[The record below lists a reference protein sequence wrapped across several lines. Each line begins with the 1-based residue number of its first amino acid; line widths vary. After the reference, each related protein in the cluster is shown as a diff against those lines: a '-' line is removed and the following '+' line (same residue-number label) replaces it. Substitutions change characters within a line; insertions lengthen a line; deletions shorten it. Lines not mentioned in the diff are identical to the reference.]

1 METAEPEQIQLGRYR
16 LGRTLGAGGMGVVY
30 LAQDTK
36 LDRPVAIKKLRRD
49 ATSASA
55 RGRIQSEAQ
64 LLAKLNHSNIVQLY
78 DVLEEDDG
86 IALVMEY
93 VEGTTL
99 REWMRERIAP
109 LREKIGL
116 LMQICNG
123 LGEAHALGI
132 IHRDLKP
139 DNILIT
145 NNGVAKITDFGIA
158 KSQDQQDLNLTKE
171 DHVAGTLGAMSPEQI
186 QGKPL
191 DLRSDL
197 FSLGT
202 IAYELLCGTKPFDA
216 GEGNFLALA
225 GRVINEPHTAP
236 QQAWSKI
243 PEPLAVLLDKLL
255 HKDPT
260 QRPESAQL
268 VYDALEFMYRVGEPD
283 ADTEEFSATI
293 TQLLSKPRNNHWRK
307 VAAFAVAVVV
317 IAGGV
322 WGWSYL
328 NRLEPQYIAVLPA
341 QIEGEAPE
349 LTDTLVRQA
358 LSGAVGHLKSSAL
371 VAFTPKP
378 EDDLEAQIKSLR
390 EKGVT
395 DVLVSY
401 LHCARTRCEIEIQRL
416 GAADDL
422 IRNQTSFAFLPQKRQ
437 ESEYQISEASAHLFE
452 QAYLKHETEQGLMS
466 DKDYRRYLEIVAR
479 ADSKDLEE
487 NDLKVM
493 EELVLR
499 YLDNANLYRAYTS
512 VATNLYVT
520 SDNFNYIQSGL
531 TVLER
536 AKLRNID
543 ETTTLELELW
553 LRSYDNDRAAFN
565 RLLSRL
571 LELDYPPAQLLNKY
585 ARFLYMQGEY
595 KDGIQY
601 AHKAAKLNPSAENF
615 YLVAMNQFGSGDYQQ
630 AEQTLNSVITRFP
643 EHWASYATLGAI
655 NIEMGKYVA
664 AESAINSIPLHLR
677 NWRTHSNLG
686 VAYFL
691 QEQYDLALSSYTNA
705 MQMAPNNLLPIYNLA
720 EVHLMKGDKEK
731 AEKYFR
737 KIEKLT
743 AEKYGIRERSYR
755 SVAQAYLGNIS
766 EAITLAHQLSRE
778 APDDTYVK
786 YYSAQIYILAG
797 EFRSASYHI
806 EQLLVQGMGADWFSL
821 PVFHQLCP
829 HPEISKKVV
838 EALCH

>member
-1 METAEPEQIQLGRYR
+1 METAEPEQIQLDRYR

-49 ATSASA
+49 AAGESA

-78 DVLEEDDG
+78 DVLEEDGG

-99 REWMRERIAP
+99 REWMREHIAP

-116 LMQICNG
+116 LMQICDG

-145 NNGVAKITDFGIA
+145 HNGIAKITDFGIA
-158 KSQDQQDLNLTKE
+158 KSQEQQDLNLTKE

-186 QGKPL
+186 QGKSL

-202 IAYELLCGTKPFDA
+202 IAYELLCGTKPFDT

-260 QRPESAQL
+260 QRPENAQL
-268 VYDALEFMYRVGEPD
+268 VYDALEFMYRQGEPD

-293 TQLLSKPRNNHWRK
+293 TQLLSKPRNNYWRK
-307 VAAFAVAVVV
+307 VVAFTAAAAV

-322 WGWSYL
+322 WGWNYL
-328 NRLEPQYIAVLPA
+328 NRLDPRYIAVLPA

-349 LTDTLVRQA
+349 LTGTLVRQA
-358 LSGAVGHLKSSAL
+358 LSQSVSHLKSSAL

-378 EDDLEAQIKSLR
+378 EDSLEVQIKSLR

-395 DVLVSY
+395 DVLVSH

-416 GAADDL
+416 GAVDNL

-437 ESEYQISEASAHLFE
+437 ESEYQISEATAHLFDKN
-452 QAYLKHETEQGLMS
+452 YLKHEAKQDLMN
-466 DKDYRRYLEIVAR
+466 DEDYRRYLEIVAR

-487 NDLKVM
+487 SDLKVM

-512 VATNLYVT
+512 LATNLYVA
-520 SDNFNYIQSGL
+520 SDNFDYIQSGL

-536 AKLRNID
+536 AKLRDID
-543 ETTTLELELW
+543 ETIVLELELW
-553 LRSYDNDRAAFN
+553 LRTYDSN
-565 RLLSRL
+565 RETFDQLLRKL
-571 LELDYPPAQLLNKY
+571 QELDFPPAQLLSKY
-585 ARFLYMQGEY
+585 ARLLYMQGEY
-595 KDGIQY
+595 QDGARY
-601 AHKAAKLNPSAENF
+601 ASEAANLYPSAENL
-615 YLVAMNQFGSGDYQQ
+615 YLTALNQFGSGKYKE
-630 AEQTLNSVITRFP
+630 ATSTLTQITQHFP

-655 NIEMGKYVA
+655 YIESGNYQA
-664 AESAINSIPLHLR
+664 SEDIISAIPKEFR
-677 NWRTHSNLG
+677 NWRTLVNLG

-691 QEQYDLALSSYTNA
+691 QEKYIEALDAYKSALQVS
-705 MQMAPNNLLPIYNLA
+705 PENLTI
-720 EVHLMKGDKEK
+720 
-731 AEKYFR
+731 
-737 KIEKLT
+737 
-743 AEKYGIRERSYR
+743 
-755 SVAQAYLGNIS
+755 LGNIA
-766 EAITLAHQLSRE
+766 EVYLAQKDNQKVLTYFQQIEQLSANKDSAE
-778 APDDTYVK
+778 ASRYHALSLAYQGKTSKAIALTHKLNKAFPNDTNVK
-786 YYSAQIYILAG
+786 YVASQIYALAG
-797 EFRSASYHI
+797 EYSSSSYYI
-806 EQLLVQGMGADWFSL
+806 EQLLDQGMSTDWFSL
-821 PVFHQLCP
+821 PVFHQVCAQPGTSKRVKESLCR
-829 HPEISKKVV
+829 
-838 EALCH
+838 

>member
-99 REWMRERIAP
+99 REWMREHIAP

-116 LMQICNG
+116 LMQICDG

-202 IAYELLCGTKPFDA
+202 IAYELLCGTKPFDT

-358 LSGAVGHLKSSAL
+358 LSSSVGHLKSSAL
-371 VAFTPKP
+371 VAFTPRP
-378 EDDLEAQIKSLR
+378 EESLEAQIKSLR

-395 DVLVSY
+395 DVLVPS
-401 LHCARTRCEIEIQRL
+401 LECARTRCEIEIQL
-416 GAADDL
+416 LDAADSL

-437 ESEYQISEASAHLFE
+437 ESEYQISEAGAHLFE
-452 QAYLKHETEQGLMS
+452 QAYLKHEAEQGLMS
-466 DKDYRRYLEIVAR
+466 DDDYQRYLKIAAR
-479 ADSKDLEE
+479 LDNKDLKE
-487 NDLKVM
+487 NDLKVLG
-493 EELVLR
+493 ELILR
-499 YLDNANLYRAYTS
+499 YPDNINLYRAHAS
-512 VATNLYVT
+512 AAAKLYVA
-520 SDNFNYIQSGL
+520 SDNFSHIQSGL
-531 TVLER
+531 AMLER
-536 AKLRNID
+536 ARTHNID
-543 ETTTLELELW
+543 KIVVLELELW
-553 LRSYDNDRAAFN
+553 LRSYDGNREAFDQ
-565 RLLSRL
+565 LLSKL
-571 LELDYPPAQLLNKY
+571 QALNFPPAQLINKY
-585 ARFLYMQGEY
+585 ARFLYIQGEY
-595 KDGIQY
+595 QDGIKY
-601 AHKAAKLNPSAENF
+601 SSKAAELNPSAENL
-615 YLVAMNQFGSGDYQQ
+615 YLIALNQFGSGNYQE
-630 AEQTLNSVITRFP
+630 AEKTLTNSIASHP
-643 EHWASYATLGAI
+643 EHWTSYATLGAI
-655 NIEMGKYVA
+655 HVEMGKYTA
-664 AESAINSIPLHLR
+664 AESTINSIPPPFR

-686 VAYFL
+686 VSYFL
-691 QEQYDLALSSYTNA
+691 QGRYELALDAYTNA
-705 MQMAPNNLLPIYNLA
+705 LRMAPDNVLPLYNIAEIYLI
-720 EVHLMKGDKEK
+720 LGKENQ
-731 AEKYFR
+731 AEKHFR
-737 KIEKLT
+737 KISQITEEKT
-743 AEKYGIRERSYR
+743 GIRDKKYR
-755 SVAQAYLGNIS
+755 SIALAYLGRIQ
-766 EAITLAHQLSRE
+766 EAISLAHHLNQE
-778 APDDTYVK
+778 IKDDTLIK
-786 YYSAQIYILAG
+786 YFSAQIFSLAG
-797 EFRSASYHI
+797 EPHSASIYI
-806 EQLLVQGMGADWFSL
+806 EQLLEQGMGADWFSL
-821 PVFHQLCP
+821 PVFHKLCTQP
-829 HPEISKKVV
+829 ATSKKVTK
-838 EALCH
+838 ALCH